1 MLYCRGGSLLFGEM
15 RGVRKGV
22 IEKHRSRAVKD
33 MRQPDNLGCSRRKI
47 TTPWAPAPKQDIRSS
62 SLSPELKSD
71 NRSPILS

>member
-47 TTPWAPAPKQDIRSS
+47 TQIVAIDTNQAVRV
-62 SLSPELKSD
+62 
-71 NRSPILS
+71 NRRRL